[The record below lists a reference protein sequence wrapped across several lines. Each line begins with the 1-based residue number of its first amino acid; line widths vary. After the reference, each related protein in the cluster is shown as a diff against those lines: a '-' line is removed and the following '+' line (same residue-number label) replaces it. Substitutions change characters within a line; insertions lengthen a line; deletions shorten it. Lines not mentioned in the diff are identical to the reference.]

1 MGCGYAKLTA
11 SGYAN
16 LIDMNGTSE
25 THRFMFQ
32 PGPRLSVG
40 LPAAPVLGSSITT
53 SRSVVTSQV
62 RAPHVTVLT
71 FDSWPTDAV
80 RVREVQRVSVSSSC
94 DSQVCSST
102 FYSLSYGDAKTGL
115 IPVSASA
122 QVMEAALNH
131 LWSIRP
137 DKVQVTKQDD
147 AQGSH
152 YTVTF
157 NSDRGDFD
165 LLHYEVYGAD
175 TNITVVEVTKGRGNM
190 ETFTL
195 VWGGIPTKPIAYNAT
210 EAEVQSALEDMMTA
224 ECPAEIQTSEGTAVK
239 YFQDFEGDD
248 SEFDGGEVGTAV
260 KHFGF
265 CGLWSLKNPQVLFK
279 DSFKSESGE
288 AYGAV
293 SLDQHSMGMLKNEV
307 GMKFKYRDVDGKTK
321 TETAKIS
328 TVFTQ
333 SSSWSYKCLD
343 LQSLL
348 QTDYIGSGYELLEL
362 YLYRDASGDD
372 FYVDAVHI
380 GKRATTSDE
389 RAVPLRR
396 RPPPFEHSR
405 RSFESLSVSR
415 NASAA
420 PQIRYQ
426 IRARPMDC
434 AFGFPL
440 LRVAFLQM
448 SISSEDATEFT
459 AGATNVTVT
468 RLHRATP
475 PLNGTFDVEI
485 YGARAEGNV
494 AHGDS
499 NDVSDL
505 HLNNF

>member
-1 MGCGYAKLTA
+1 MSLAQELGEEGTA
-11 SGYAN
+11 SLALAKRDTEYHLAHN
-16 LIDMNGTSE
+16 
-25 THRFMFQ
+25 
-32 PGPRLSVG
+32 
-40 LPAAPVLGSSITT
+40 
-53 SRSVVTSQV
+53 
-62 RAPHVTVLT
+62 VLT

-157 NSDRGDFD
+157 NSDRGKRRHLSVIGVIIGVIGVIIGVIGTEPQGMNMSATLTFFTMRFTVPTPTS
-165 LLHYEVYGAD
+165 LLWRSPRG
-175 TNITVVEVTKGRGNM
+175 GNM

-288 AYGAV
+288 VYGAV

-333 SSSWSYKCLD
+333 SSRSVETSCLVRRCNIWDTSSHLSLSVHSWSYKCLD

-420 PQIRYQ
+420 AQIRYQ
-426 IRARPMDC
+426 IRATPMDC
-434 AFGFPL
+434 AFDFPL

-468 RLHRATP
+468 RPTEPR
-475 PLNGTFDVEI
+475 PL
-485 YGARAEGNV
+485 
-494 AHGDS
+494 
-499 NDVSDL
+499 
-505 HLNNF
+505 